1 MYKIEFNY
9 RYGKDRIFCSE
20 YKVDNYF
27 VYPLNKEGKPMCT
40 ISRTNIISITKDNK
54 TTRKKLA
61 TRKDEYFYKIKLL
74 IILNKKRNLTKY
86 YYLHNIQKSKV

>member
-1 MYKIEFNY
+1 MYKIDFNY
-9 RYGKDRIFCSE
+9 RYGKDYVFCSD

-54 TTRKKLA
+54 TT
-61 TRKDEYFYKIKLL
+61 
-74 IILNKKRNLTKY
+74 
-86 YYLHNIQKSKV
+86 

>member
-9 RYGKDRIFCSE
+9 RYGKDCVFCSE
-20 YKVDNYF
+20 YKVDDYF

-54 TTRKKLA
+54 TT
-61 TRKDEYFYKIKLL
+61 
-74 IILNKKRNLTKY
+74 
-86 YYLHNIQKSKV
+86 